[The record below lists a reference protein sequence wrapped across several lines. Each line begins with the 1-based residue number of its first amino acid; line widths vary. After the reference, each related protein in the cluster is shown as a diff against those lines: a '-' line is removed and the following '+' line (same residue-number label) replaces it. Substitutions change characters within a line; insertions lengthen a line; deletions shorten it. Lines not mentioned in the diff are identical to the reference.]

1 MSEQPAIDGRKARTA
16 RGTRVQLLWP
26 IRNQAGATD
35 QWMVYTDTGLRVPVR
50 ACDLAIEERG
60 GK

>member
-16 RGTRVQLLWP
+16 RGTRVQLLYP
-26 IRNQAGATD
+26 LRSQDGAVE
-35 QWMVYTDTGLRVPVR
+35 QWMVLTDTGLRVPVR

-60 GK
+60 AR